1 MVRRVDAL
9 PTPSTARSGV
19 ALYVVPTLGERT
31 HYLAE
36 TLDSLQGQDHPVAVV
51 VVAPATA
58 EHVREEAERRGMAF
72 VAQLGTGMS
81 GAINEGWRTHG
92 AGYEFWAWLGDDD
105 TLAPG
110 STRRAVERLRAE
122 PLASMVYGR
131 CRYVDE
137 DGRTLHVVR
146 PTGLAGHLM
155 RWGPNLV
162 PQPGSVARA
171 EAVRRAGML
180 DEGLRYAMDL
190 DLFLRLQDVGPVRHL
205 PEVLATFRWHDAST
219 TVAWAAA
226 SEAEAREVR
235 RRTWVGR
242 RSIGHRTEPLATFAG
257 RVLHRA
263 QRAGRRSLDSS
274 G

>member
-1 MVRRVDAL
+1 V
-9 PTPSTARSGV
+9 
-19 ALYVVPTLGERT
+19 LYVVPTLGERT
-31 HYLAE
+31 HYLAG
-36 TLDSLQGQDHPVAVV
+36 TLDSLQEQDHRVDVV
-51 VVAPATA
+51 VVAPAAA
-58 EHVREEAERRGMAF
+58 EHVRVETRRRGLAF
-72 VAQLGTGMS
+72 VAQQGRGMS
-81 GAINEGWRTHG
+81 GAINEGWRAHG
-92 AGYEFWAWLGDDD
+92 AGHEFWAWLGDDD
-105 TLAPG
+105 TLTPG
-110 STRRAVERLRAE
+110 SSRRAVERLQAE
-122 PLASMVYGR
+122 PRASMVYGR
-131 CRYVDE
+131 CRYVDA
-137 DGRTLHVVR
+137 DGHTLHVVR
-146 PTGLAGHLM
+146 PTVLAGRLM

-180 DEGLRYAMDL
+180 DESLRYAMDL

-219 TVAWAAA
+219 TLASAAA

-242 RSIGHRTEPLATFAG
+242 RSIGHRTEPLATLAG

-263 QRAGRRSLDSS
+263 QRAGQRSLDSS